1 MIGSKTTG
9 SGVLAGNE
17 ANTVTTGEYL
27 YTVQFDD
34 HPTNILA
41 PWQSIDTAQ
50 AEYRE
55 QSNTV
60 AMGITQQGHYGRCG
74 DLLNRIVCEARPRGR
89 QTDNWR
95 GREDN
100 HER

>member
-1 MIGSKTTG
+1 M
-9 SGVLAGNE
+9 LAGNE
-17 ANTVTTGEYL
+17 ADTVTTGESL

-41 PWQSIDTAQ
+41 LWRQSIDTAQ
-50 AEYRE
+50 AESSE

-60 AMGITQQGHYGRCG
+60 AMGITQQGYYGRCS

-89 QTDNWR
+89 RTDNWR